1 MSRVGKESPCCR
13 LLEDLSFTLMSNRVG
28 VSNSLGAVSNL
39 AFDGEDEESGS
50 GKRVDLEV
58 LNLGDFTGE
67 ELTDFFFLSLRLDEE
82 SDL

>member
-1 MSRVGKESPCCR
+1 MSK
-13 LLEDLSFTLMSNRVG
+13 RVG

-67 ELTDFFFLSLRLDEE
+67 ELTDFFFLSFKLDEE
-82 SDL
+82 SDLWMEDPESDLSMDSPDSLP

>member
-13 LLEDLSFTLMSNRVG
+13 LLEDLSFTLMSKRVG

-39 AFDGEDEESGS
+39 AFDGEDEE
-50 GKRVDLEV
+50 LEV

-67 ELTDFFFLSLRLDEE
+67 ELTDFFFLSFKLDEE